1 MEFINQ
7 KKPNSLTP
15 LLSVVIPCFNEEA
28 TLPSTIVRV
37 IDAVKRVVSDYEIIL
52 VDDGSRDCTWELI
65 RNAIVKNSSMRGMRL
80 SRNFGHQI
88 ALSAGLQA
96 ARGERIFIIDADL
109 QDPPELLPAMM
120 GELDAGADVAY
131 GRRISRKGE
140 GVFKLATAYGF
151 YRFINWLSDM
161 EIPNDT
167 GDFRLVNRKV
177 LDAVN
182 AMPERHRFLRGMF
195 AWAGFKQVPVDYDRD
210 ERVAGESKYPLS
222 AMLRFAVTAITSFSV
237 RPLRL
242 AMLMA
247 ACFAAASFLSI
258 IYVVIGHFRGGTAQ
272 GWTSLMVVVLFIASL
287 QFLLLGIIGEY
298 IGRMFTEQKS
308 RPLFIC
314 SEICQSEYSAS

>member
-1 MEFINQ
+1 MSAPIQ
-7 KKPNSLTP
+7 
-15 LLSVVIPCFNEEA
+15 LSAVIPCYNEQEVLPA
-28 TLPSTIVRV
+28 TISRMLSVLGSTGFT
-37 IDAVKRVVSDYEIIL
+37 YELIL
-52 VDDGSRDCTWELI
+52 IDDGSKDETWELI
-65 RNAIVKNSSMRGMRL
+65 RNAASANPHVHGIRL

-109 QDPPELLPAMM
+109 QDPPELLTKMM
-120 GELDAGADVAY
+120 AELDAGADVAY
-131 GRRISRKGE
+131 GRRLTRTGE
-140 GVFKLATAYGF
+140 SAFKLGTAFAF
-151 YRFINWLSDM
+151 YRFINWLSDI
-161 EIPNDT
+161 EIPKDT
-167 GDFRLVNRKV
+167 GDFRLVTRKV

-195 AWAGFKQVPVDYDRD
+195 AWVGFRQVSVDYDRA
-210 ERVAGESKYPLS
+210 ERAAGESRYPLK
-222 AMLRFAVTAITSFSV
+222 AMIRFAVTAITSFSV

-247 ACFAAASFLSI
+247 AFFAFISFLGI
-258 IYVVIGHFRGGTAQ
+258 IYVVIGHFNGQTAQ

-298 IGRMFTEQKS
+298 VGRMFTEQKS

-314 SEICQSEYSAS
+314 AETVSYKK